1 MDELELLKKHWKR
14 QETQYP
20 KVSADKIYKMI
31 LKRSS
36 SIVKWIFIISLLE
49 FSLWAGISLLLKDS
63 ENARRFDNLDS
74 DYLILPLTV
83 IGYVILAY
91 FFFLFYKNYRKIS
104 VTDNAKVLMENI
116 LKTRR
121 TVKNY
126 VLFNLVFMAITFI
139 VVLYIEFDQNRA
151 LMSKAQSAAANGEAF
166 FFYATTIL
174 IVAGVLVVT
183 AGILLFFYW
192 LIYGLLLRKLNR
204 NYKELKKL
212 ELQE

>member
-1 MDELELLKKHWKR
+1 MDELDLLKKHWK
-14 QETQYP
+14 QQDHQYP
-20 KVSADKIYKMI
+20 KVSANEIYKMI

-49 FSLWAGISLLLKDS
+49 FALWACLSFFLKDS
-63 ENARRFDNLDS
+63 EGAQHFDKMDS
-74 DYLILPLTV
+74 DYLIIPLTV
-83 IGYVILAY
+83 LGYVVLAY

-104 VTDNAKVLMENI
+104 VTDSAKVLMENI

-126 VLFNLVFMAITFI
+126 VVFNLVFMAITF
-139 VVLYIEFDQNRA
+139 VAVLYIEFDQDKA
-151 LMSKAQSAAANGEAF
+151 FISKAQTAAANGEVF
-166 FFYATTIL
+166 MFYAKTIL
-174 IVAGVLVVT
+174 IVAGVLAVF

-204 NYKELKKL
+204 NYKELRKL
-212 ELQE
+212 EM